1 MHDGGTNNLTA
12 CAPFSAKRPWSTNM
26 PNPVHDLDDD
36 DGNWRCEEAEV
47 TADNTNFPT
56 AGYSYYFR
64 QQFTRWAC
72 TSPCYGWQS
81 DSSAGYIL
89 HLGQMSFWALEWQA
103 DDSTNPVYGQFN
115 YPSKTAPAGASAV
128 VADEGSTEGSGEA
141 FVIDVLGAATHVD
154 TRGLETDA
162 VVTCPQGEALRGY
175 LRAAES
181 RAKQAFDAG
190 VNQDGLIAISQDDP
204 SVVDQ
209 VIRKIG
215 ADDVVEI
222 ITVGVLPDGGTL
234 TSGGWF
240 PSAADA
246 VAYATEQGA
255 SSVAIVSI
263 RASIASHRECSAL
276 AAIDGIEMVDMTP
289 ALVARQVRT
298 AADGDTI
305 DVVMPILYWAQRGQ

>member
-72 TSPCYGWQS
+72 TSPCYGWQW

-162 VVTCPQGEALRGY
+162 VVTYPQGEALRGY

-263 RASIASHRECSAL
+263 RASIASHREYSAL

>member
-1 MHDGGTNNLTA
+1 
-12 CAPFSAKRPWSTNM
+12 
-26 PNPVHDLDDD
+26 
-36 DGNWRCEEAEV
+36 
-47 TADNTNFPT
+47 
-56 AGYSYYFR
+56 
-64 QQFTRWAC
+64 
-72 TSPCYGWQS
+72 
-81 DSSAGYIL
+81 
-89 HLGQMSFWALEWQA
+89 
-103 DDSTNPVYGQFN
+103 
-115 YPSKTAPAGASAV
+115 
-128 VADEGSTEGSGEA
+128 
-141 FVIDVLGAATHVD
+141 
-154 TRGLETDA
+154 
-162 VVTCPQGEALRGY
+162 
-175 LRAAES
+175 
-181 RAKQAFDAG
+181 
-190 VNQDGLIAISQDDP
+190 
-204 SVVDQ
+204 VDQ

-263 RASIASHRECSAL
+263 RASIASHREYSAL